1 MQLFLHKV
9 HNLQHIASSVSRF
22 TLYFLL
28 LVYSPTTS
36 SQQTDDEIVMSAI
49 RHQNL
54 GLAYLEESQPHQAIE
69 QFQGLVNLV
78 PDESIGYGNLAVA
91 HLRLK
96 QGEEAET
103 WVKRGLEVEPMDS
116 RLHFISAE
124 IYQSQGK
131 TAEAVAAILEAVKLA
146 PDDLEV
152 RYELVRHYLG
162 QRNNPEAT
170 NKAISHL
177 RALRE
182 NTPANVVVLLKLA
195 NSLLRR
201 EQLEAA
207 KRICMELNAL
217 LWDADEEFLK
227 YLKQGLVLIDQ
238 GDAKGAAR
246 YIQIFENV
254 QKRSPRYQQGIGELV
269 TNILG
274 HPIEGFSLG
283 FKARV
288 KARQTPPIEVS
299 FADVTQEVGLA
310 DLNGE
315 RSNILL
321 IDYDNDGDLDLYI
334 PSVVL
339 NAIPNLFRNEGG
351 KFVPAAQIGRRGDA
365 AAFADIDKDGDPD
378 LCLFGDDGPIFLR
391 NDGAGYFTEIAEM
404 TESTVAQSDQDSK
417 NSKPILFVDY
427 DHDGDLDLFTAD
439 DRVEMHRNN
448 ADGVFSDVSDQTFIP
463 PERPGA
469 RDAGFGDFDDDG
481 DTDLL
486 IVNDG
491 SGFTLYTNLRQGK
504 MAALTDEI
512 GAPQN
517 HAFAAVAV
525 GDYDNDGDIDL
536 FLTTN
541 GETPHQLY
549 RNRGDGTFAPD
560 VRSSEEAINAA
571 EGVRG
576 SDVHFLDYDND
587 GFLDLWLIG
596 EPREANRRGVFLFRN
611 DGTGRFTDASNLLPE
626 TIRNGSDGT
635 VGDYDND
642 GDLDLFL
649 IDSDGGVV
657 ALRCEGGDQNSWLQ
671 VKLEGVNAGNN
682 KNNIN
687 GIGAKVELK
696 AGELYQIK
704 YITDPITH
712 FGLGKEKQADVLRV
726 VWTNGVPQNVITPKS
741 NQRIL
746 EKQVLKGSCPFLY
759 VYDGGGYQFVTDLL
773 WRSPLGMVTPMGFL
787 APAETADY
795 VKISGEL
802 MKPKAGV
809 YSLQITEEL
818 WETAY
823 FDMVKLLAIDHP
835 AGTQIFADERYTPP
849 PFPEF
854 KIYTAKEIHHPRTA
868 RDHRGND
875 VSDALKA
882 TDYRYAI
889 EHEPGTF
896 QGIADPHS
904 IVLDLGEIPDDL
916 QLTLFLTGWIFPTDT
931 SINVALSQNPSINPV
946 FPYLQVRDEGGK
958 WQTVIDPIGI
968 PAGKNKT
975 ICIDLT
981 GKFLSEDREV
991 KITTDMQI
999 YWDLAFFTIG
1009 EQDVPTRITTLLPN
1023 HADLHYRGFSKM
1035 YRPTP
1040 HAPHLFDYN
1049 EVVTTK
1055 QWRDL
1060 AGHYTRYGEVTPLL
1074 EEVDDMYVILNAGDE
1089 MTVEF
1094 DARGLPPLEEG
1105 WERDFIL
1112 YSDGWDKDGDINTL
1126 SSQTVAPLPFHDMS
1140 AYPYPDAE
1148 NYPEG
1153 PAYLRYQLE
1162 YNTRRVTHN
1171 LPRF

>member
-1 MQLFLHKV
+1 MNFSTPKPI
-9 HNLQHIASSVSRF
+9 N
-22 TLYFLL
+22 LL
-28 LVYSPTTS
+28 LSCFILHVLLLLCIPTAN
-36 SQQTDDEIVMSAI
+36 SQQATNEIVTSAI

-96 QGEEAET
+96 QREEAET
-103 WVKRGLEVEPMDS
+103 WVKHGLEVEPMDS

-146 PDDLEV
+146 PDHLEV

-162 QRNNPEAT
+162 QRNSPEAT
-170 NKAISHL
+170 DKAISHL
-177 RALRE
+177 RALRGR
-182 NTPANVVVLLKLA
+182 TPANVVVLLKLA

-201 EQLEAA
+201 EQLEEA

-274 HPIEGFSLG
+274 HPIEEFSPG

-288 KARQTPPIEVS
+288 KTKQTPPIEIS
-299 FADVTQEVGLA
+299 FADLTQEIGLA

-321 IDYDNDGDLDLYI
+321 TDYDNDGDLDLYI

-339 NAIPNLFRNEGG
+339 NATPNLFRNEGG
-351 KFVPAAQIGRRGDA
+351 EFVPAAQIGHRGGT

-378 LCLFGDDGPIFLR
+378 LCLSGDKGPIFLR
-391 NDGAGYFTEIAEM
+391 NDGAGSFTEITEM
-404 TESTVAQSDQDSK
+404 TEATVAQPDQDSK
-417 NSKPILFVDY
+417 NSKPTLFVDY
-427 DHDGDLDLFTAD
+427 DHDGDLDLFATD
-439 DRVEMHRNN
+439 DRVEMRRNN
-448 ADGVFSDVSDQTFIP
+448 GDGVFSDVSDQTFIP

-469 RDAGFGDFDDDG
+469 RDAGIGDFDDDG

-486 IVNDG
+486 IINDG
-491 SGFTLYTNLRQGK
+491 SGCTLYTNLRQGK
-504 MAALTDEI
+504 MEALTDEI
-512 GAPQN
+512 GLSQN
-517 HAFAAVAV
+517 YSFTAVAV

-536 FLTTN
+536 FLTTD

-596 EPREANRRGVFLFRN
+596 VPREANRRGVFLFRS
-611 DGTGRFTDASNLLPE
+611 DGTGRFTDASNLLPDI
-626 TIRNGSDGT
+626 IRSGGDGT

-649 IDSDGGVV
+649 IDSDGRVV
-657 ALRCEGGDQNSWLQ
+657 VLRNEGGDQNSWLQ

-682 KNNIN
+682 KNNID

-696 AGELYQIK
+696 VGELYQIK

-712 FGLGKEKQADVLRV
+712 FGLGKEQQADVLRV
-726 VWTNGVPQNVITPKS
+726 IWTNGVPQNVITPKS

-795 VKISGEL
+795 VKIPGEL

-854 KIYTAKEIHHPRTA
+854 KIYTAKEIHRPYTA
-868 RDHRGND
+868 LDHHGYD
-875 VSDALKA
+875 ISDALKA

-889 EHEPGTF
+889 EHEPGAF
-896 QGIADPHS
+896 QGVVDPHF
-904 IVLDLGEIPDDL
+904 IVLDLGDVRDDL

-931 SINVALSQNPSINPV
+931 SINVALSQNPSINPI
-946 FPYLQVRDEGGK
+946 FPYLQVRDESGE

-991 KITTDMQI
+991 KITTDMQV
-999 YWDLAFFTIG
+999 YWDSAFFTIG
-1009 EQDVPTRITTLLPN
+1009 EQGVPTRITTLLPN

-1049 EVVTTK
+1049 EVVTTQ

-1060 AGHYTRYGEVTPLL
+1060 AGYYTRHGEVTPLL
-1074 EEVDDMYVILNAGDE
+1074 EEIDDMYVILNAGDE

-1094 DARGLPPLEEG
+1094 DADNLPPLEEG

-1126 SSQTVAPLPFHDMS
+1126 SSQTVGPLPFHDMS

-1148 NYPEG
+1148 NYPQD

-1162 YNTRRVTHN
+1162 YNTRHVTHE